1 MLFAF
6 FVSSWEY
13 DLLTDH
19 VTRWSWN
26 HLLLDVVVFLSHGD
40 WYQCVCVTVCFLAI
54 VDALSDPKKFLTIAE
69 KRADQMRALG
79 IETVSVE
86 SLKCVCVR
94 LTVCM
99 CVCVLTC
106 VCFAVQSDIADIPNE
121 NCKSDKKGKVSQVKT
136 NVTPQS
142 SSEMNATQNNVSESK
157 RGETHTHTFSHT
169 RSQYNTKLKRQF
181 GY

>member
-1 MLFAF
+1 MLIDRDPVELESRSAGLAQLY
-6 FVSSWEY
+6 FVSWWLISVW
-13 DLLTDH
+13 LC
-19 VTRWSWN
+19 VS
-26 HLLLDVVVFLSHGD
+26 VVFP
-40 WYQCVCVTVCFLAI
+40 AI

-142 SSEMNATQNNVSESK
+142 SSEVNATQNNVSESK
-157 RGETHTHTFSHT
+157 RGETHTHTLSLSHT
-169 RSQYNTKLKRQF
+169 WSQYNTKLKRQF